1 VRSSSLAKIAAIGAA
16 GAMALAACSNS
27 TTATTGGSS
36 SSSSSAGAGASSA
49 GPSSSSAMGSSAM
62 GSSAMGSSA
71 MGSSA
76 MGSSAMGS
84 SAMGSSAMSSSA
96 PSSSAPSSGGGGGLS
111 GGGDTIKIAFE
122 GPLSGDNQQLGIN
135 EVNAF
140 RLAIEQANAK
150 GDLGFTL
157 AGLESDD
164 VGDPSKAPAAAAKIV
179 QDDAVV
185 GVIGPSF
192 SGASKA
198 VGKTYGEAGL
208 AFMTPSAS
216 NGALQD
222 QGFPTFYRIIP
233 NDNVEGTQ
241 GAEWLAR
248 KGVKNV
254 YVIDDLSDYGKGV
267 ADAVQKGLEAKGV
280 KVTRQGV
287 AASTTDYTA
296 TAQTV
301 TSSKADVLFY
311 GGYDAQAAKFAKS
324 LKAAAF
330 KGLQVAGNGVK
341 SSVFT
346 DGAGAAGEGWFFTC
360 GCLDATVAPEAKAFT
375 AAYKARWKVDP
386 STYSPE
392 AYDAT
397 NAMIEAIKTAKKAG
411 EVTRAS
417 VNTAV
422 KALDYKGITTEVKF
436 QGNGEPAGE
445 TTVSLYAQKG
455 GKIVSLGLLKD
466 QS

>member
-27 TTATTGGSS
+27 TTATSGGSS
-36 SSSSSAGAGASSA
+36 SSSSSAGAGMSSA

-84 SAMGSSAMSSSA
+84 SAMGSSAPSSA
-96 PSSSAPSSGGGGGLS
+96 GGGGLS

-164 VGDPSKAPAAAAKIV
+164 VGDPSKAPAAAAKVV

-185 GVIGPSF
+185 GVVGPSF

-216 NGALQD
+216 NATLQD
-222 QGFPTFYRIIP
+222 QGFPTFYRVIP
-233 NDNVEGTQ
+233 NDNIEGTQ
-241 GAEWLAR
+241 GADWLAR
-248 KGVKNV
+248 KGLKTV

-267 ADAVQKGLEAKGV
+267 ADAVEKGLKAKGV

-301 TSSKADVLFY
+301 ASSKVDALFY

-324 LKAAAF
+324 LKAAGF

-346 DGAGAAGEGWFFTC
+346 DGAGAAGDGWFFTC

-375 AAYKARWKVDP
+375 EAYKAKWKVDP

-422 KALDYKGITTEVKF
+422 KALDYQGITTQVKF

-445 TTVSLYAQKG
+445 TTVSLYTQRG

>member
-1 VRSSSLAKIAAIGAA
+1 
-16 GAMALAACSNS
+16 MALAACSNS
-27 TTATTGGSS
+27 TTAGTSS
-36 SSSSSAGAGASSA
+36 SASSTSSSSSAAASIVA
-49 GPSSSSAMGSSAM
+49 PSSGGAAG
-62 GSSAMGSSA
+62 
-71 MGSSA
+71 
-76 MGSSAMGS
+76 
-84 SAMGSSAMSSSA
+84 SSSA
-96 PSSSAPSSGGGGGLS
+96 PSSSAPSSGGGAASSSASAPSSAGGGGLG
-111 GGGDTIKIAFE
+111 GGGDTVKIAFE

-140 RLAIEQANAK
+140 RLAIEEANAK
-150 GDLGFTL
+150 GDLGFKVE
-157 AGLESDD
+157 GLESDD

-185 GVIGPSF
+185 GVVGPSF

-216 NGALQD
+216 NATLQD
-222 QGFPTFYRIIP
+222 QGFPTFYRIVP

-267 ADAVQKGLEAKGV
+267 SDAVQKGLKAKGV

-301 TSSKADVLFY
+301 TSSGADVLFY

-324 LKAAAF
+324 LKAAGF
-330 KGLQVAGNGVK
+330 KGIKVAGNGVK
-341 SSVFT
+341 SSVFS
-346 DGAGAAGEGWFFTC
+346 DGAGAAGDGWFFTC

-375 AAYKARWKVDP
+375 AAYKAKWKVDP

-392 AYDAT
+392 AYDAA
-397 NAMIEAIKTAKKAG
+397 NAMIEAIKTAKKGG
-411 EVTRAS
+411 EVTRAT

-422 KALDYKGITTEVKF
+422 KALDYKGVTTTVKF
-436 QGNGEPAGE
+436 EANGEPAGG
-445 TTVSLYAQKG
+445 TTVSLYTQKAG
-455 GKIVSLGLLKD
+455 VIVSLGLLKD
-466 QS
+466 QN